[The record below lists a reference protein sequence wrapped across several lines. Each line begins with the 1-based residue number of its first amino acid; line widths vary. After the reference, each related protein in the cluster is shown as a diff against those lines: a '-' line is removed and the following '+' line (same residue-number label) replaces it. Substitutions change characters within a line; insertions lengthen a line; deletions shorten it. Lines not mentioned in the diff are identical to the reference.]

1 MITITVMGAL
11 GCCTTRNRRD
21 TFDWVISAFMI
32 LCYDGNLN
40 FDGFFF
46 FFFLCVRAP
55 NLTCADYYVDFKR
68 KKKKPYSRRFAI

>member
-46 FFFLCVRAP
+46 FFFVCSRGLLRR
-55 NLTCADYYVDFKR
+55 FQ
-68 KKKKPYSRRFAI
+68 KKEKKPYSRRFAI